1 MNLTKILFTIGPA
14 SAKRDIVESLLRE
27 GARGVRFNFSHGDY
41 NMHLANYKLVRN
53 VSKYLG
59 IPVAA
64 VMDLQG
70 PKIRVDDINQPIEI
84 KAGEAVE
91 IGIKQRGD
99 AQKFIPF
106 SYREVIDS
114 VGKNERILIDDGRIV
129 LKVLSKSSEA
139 FLAKVIVGGIV
150 KSHKGLNLPE
160 TSLNIPALTKKDRQ
174 DLLFGIKT
182 GFDYVA
188 LSFVRSPD
196 DILELKE
203 ILNKYNSRMKVIA
216 KIERPEAL
224 KYIDDIFR
232 VSDMIMVARGDLGIE
247 LPVYQVPVIQK
258 KLIAK
263 ANYQKKPIIV
273 ATQMLESMMNA
284 LIPSRA
290 EVTDISNAVYD
301 GADVVMLSGETASG
315 NYPVETVKMMKRI
328 ILEAESHKGLDKTV
342 GDDEICRGE
351 MQENM
356 YSIANAVRQIANE
369 KRIKCI
375 ITFTQSG
382 KTAEIISKYH
392 INSQIYAFTPDIKV
406 VNTVS
411 LLRGVVPIF
420 IKYEKNTDHLI
431 EKAIKMLIKSK
442 KIQKGDSCIIT
453 GGMPIPKRGETN
465 FIKIHTI
472 K

>member
-1 MNLTKILFTIGPA
+1 MNLSKILFTIGPS
-14 SAKRDIVESLLRE
+14 SAKPEIVEGLIKE

-41 NMHLANYKLVRN
+41 DTHLKNYQMVRSISERLK
-53 VSKYLG
+53 VPIST
-59 IPVAA
+59 

-70 PKIRVDDINQPIEI
+70 PKIRVGDVKEPVEI
-84 KAGEAVE
+84 KSQEIVE
-91 IGIKQRGD
+91 IGLRQTDKSV
-99 AQKFIPF
+99 KFIPF
-106 SYREVIDS
+106 NYKEVINS
-114 VGKNERILIDDGRIV
+114 VKPDERILIDDGKIVIKV
-129 LKVLSKSSEA
+129 LKANKDSFFARV
-139 FLAKVIVGGIV
+139 VVGGLV

-160 TSLNIPALTKKDRQ
+160 TDLNVPALTEKDRR

-196 DILELKE
+196 DIVELRE
-203 ILNKYNSRMKVIA
+203 ILKKHRNNMKIIA

-224 KYIDDIFR
+224 KVIDEILEKTDI
-232 VSDMIMVARGDLGIE
+232 IMVARGDLGIE

-258 KLIAK
+258 RLIAK
-263 ANYQKKPIIV
+263 ANQIKKPVIV

-315 NYPVETVKMMKRI
+315 NYPVETVRMMKRI
-328 ILEAESHKGLDKTV
+328 IVEAETHRNLDTSV
-342 GDDEICRGE
+342 GSDRGCAPEIRSKV
-351 MQENM
+351 
-356 YSIANAVRQIANE
+356 YSIANAVKQITE
-369 KRIKCI
+369 EQKIKCI

-392 INSQIYAFTPDIKV
+392 IPHPIYAFTPDKKV
-406 VNTVS
+406 LNTLA
-411 LLRGVVPIF
+411 LLRGVIPMQIR
-420 IKYEKNTDHLI
+420 YEKNTDHLI
-431 EKAIKMLIKSK
+431 DKALAILLKDKRIN
-442 KIQKGDSCIIT
+442 KGDICIIT

-465 FIKIHTI
+465 FIKVQTV
-472 K
+472 